1 MISPDLIQDL
11 QDMPSDELRELMA
24 RAAGLHVERHGG
36 EATAKALTR
45 IAYAILH
52 HFPTAGAA

>member
-11 QDMPSDELRELMA
+11 RELPSDELREVMA
-24 RAAGLHVERHGG
+24 HAAGLHVERRGG
-36 EATAKALTR
+36 EDTAKALNR

-52 HFPTAGAA
+52 HFPTTGAA